1 MQGTQ
6 HIKEEIDRLR
16 SQIAELQRK
25 GQYDKLAEI
34 QYGKLPQLEA
44 QLKQAEQAELIGE
57 PSDKPQPAAHAGR
70 RRRNRRSRFAR
81 DRNPGQRR

>member
-16 SQIAELQRK
+16 SQMADLQRK

-44 QLKQAEQAELIGE
+44 QLK
-57 PSDKPQPAAHAGR
+57 AGR
-70 RRRNRRSRFAR
+70 ERPEAAAGRPHLLRT
-81 DRNPGQRR
+81 